1 MANLTA
7 PEIALPSPAR
17 VAANEGRREAAPVQI
32 NPSSWQEV
40 LAVWVGRVVTAA
52 AFWSLISIPL
62 HGWNVADWVD
72 RAFWIVNIPVSPS
85 LFTVVL
91 LTLLGN
97 ALRRR
102 LRFGLLVL
110 VFFQALSAVIG
121 VAAAAVAIAQ
131 TQHADV
137 TVDVNNQPTAV
148 LIVEGCLGLALAVLL
163 WRLRPNFPARLAPGS
178 RVRAL
183 LVLLL
188 GLAISAVVSIA
199 LVQAFPHT
207 LREGSERTI
216 WALRI
221 VIGLTPPDGSSAFHG
236 HSGYHWVT
244 TIVGAISA
252 LALAGAA
259 VVFLRSARLT
269 RYLSAA
275 DELDVRRLLLES
287 GERDSLGYFATRR
300 DKSVVF
306 APDRRAVI
314 SYRVVASVSLASG
327 DPIGELAAWP
337 NAITAWLAEARR
349 FGWFPA
355 ALSASEAG
363 ARAYV
368 RAGLHALSIGDE
380 AVIHVDEFS
389 LSDRAMAPVR
399 KAVNRLRRAGYTIQ
413 VRRQSELS
421 QPERAELADR
431 AEQWRGDETERG
443 FSMALGRL
451 GDETDQR
458 CVMVTAHDGA
468 GAMRG
473 LLSFVPWGMRGLS
486 LDLMRRD
493 RTAENGITEF
503 MVAGLVDASPDLGVR
518 RISLNFAMFREV
530 FQAAE
535 RVGAGPVLRLTNAM
549 LSVASRFWQLE
560 SLYRSNAKYLP
571 EWVPRFLCY
580 DSSLTLTR
588 TVIASGMAEGF
599 LPAPYPAVRRDAD
612 DRVGE
617 RFFVDVATE
626 QDERLVRPVVPRQRL
641 TQQQRVR
648 RAKIERLAAA
658 GVAAYPVRVPRTVR
672 AAELRAR
679 YRDLPPATATGHTGV
694 AVTGRVRALRDFG
707 GLCFAVVQD
716 DGVPFQIMLTRDRLG
731 AERHQLWRHCIDL
744 GDLVSVTGEVVSSRH
759 GELSLLASD
768 WTIAAKCLRPLPD
781 LHSGFSDPDA
791 RVRQRY
797 LDLIVNARSRDV
809 LENASWLYSR
819 CAST

>member
-1 MANLTA
+1 
-7 PEIALPSPAR
+7 
-17 VAANEGRREAAPVQI
+17 
-32 NPSSWQEV
+32 
-40 LAVWVGRVVTAA
+40 
-52 AFWSLISIPL
+52 
-62 HGWNVADWVD
+62 
-72 RAFWIVNIPVSPS
+72 
-85 LFTVVL
+85 
-91 LTLLGN
+91 
-97 ALRRR
+97 
-102 LRFGLLVL
+102 
-110 VFFQALSAVIG
+110 
-121 VAAAAVAIAQ
+121 
-131 TQHADV
+131 
-137 TVDVNNQPTAV
+137 
-148 LIVEGCLGLALAVLL
+148 
-163 WRLRPNFPARLAPGS
+163 
-178 RVRAL
+178 
-183 LVLLL
+183 
-188 GLAISAVVSIA
+188 
-199 LVQAFPHT
+199 
-207 LREGSERTI
+207 
-216 WALRI
+216 
-221 VIGLTPPDGSSAFHG
+221 
-236 HSGYHWVT
+236 
-244 TIVGAISA
+244 
-252 LALAGAA
+252 
-259 VVFLRSARLT
+259 
-269 RYLSAA
+269 
-275 DELDVRRLLLES
+275 
-287 GERDSLGYFATRR
+287 
-300 DKSVVF
+300 
-306 APDRRAVI
+306 
-314 SYRVVASVSLASG
+314 
-327 DPIGELAAWP
+327 
-337 NAITAWLAEARR
+337 
-349 FGWFPA
+349 
-355 ALSASEAG
+355 
-363 ARAYV
+363 
-368 RAGLHALSIGDE
+368 
-380 AVIHVDEFS
+380 
-389 LSDRAMAPVR
+389 MAPVR

-458 CVMVTAHDGA
+458 CVMVTAQDGA